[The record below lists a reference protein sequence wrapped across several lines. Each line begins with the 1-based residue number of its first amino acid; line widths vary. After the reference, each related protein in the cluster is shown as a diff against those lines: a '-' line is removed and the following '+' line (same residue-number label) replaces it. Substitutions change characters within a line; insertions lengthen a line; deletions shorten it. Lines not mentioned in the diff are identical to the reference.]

1 MVEGVGLALGVAD
14 AKGEGE
20 GALEGEG
27 EGEGEGESEGESE
40 GEGLGILRPIVIAPL
55 GDSVKL
61 FLGLLTAADVGSKSR
76 KAMPY
81 ERALKL
87 RTAMV
92 RSLPD
97 IGVKEPLTMEILPFE
112 PLFNTSRGKAEF

>member
-27 EGEGEGESEGESE
+27 EGEGEGESE

-87 RTAMV
+87 RTAIV
-92 RSLPD
+92 RSLPEM
-97 IGVKEPLTMEILPFE
+97 GVNEPLTMEILPFE